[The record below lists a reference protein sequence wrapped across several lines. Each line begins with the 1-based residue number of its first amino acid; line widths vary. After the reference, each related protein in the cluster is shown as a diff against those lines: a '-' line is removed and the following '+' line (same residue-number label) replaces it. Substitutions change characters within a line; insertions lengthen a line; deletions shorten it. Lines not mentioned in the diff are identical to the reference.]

1 VKVLLDGQ
9 GGDEL
14 LGGYSYYYPEYLA
27 DLLRSAVW
35 PPTLGRLLLTLARIA
50 RWASPGRAARLLKEA
65 IRRVAGYPLPVS
77 FSGNFREYLNPDLV
91 GALVQPAEPRGSS
104 RESFLATALLL
115 DTTRLSLPRLLH
127 YEDRNSM
134 AHGIEARAPLLDYRL
149 VEFCLRL
156 PPSLRIEMGV
166 TKALLRRAVGDR
178 LPEIV
183 RNRRDKKG
191 FSEPV
196 GEWMR
201 GKGYPATAA
210 LLLSERARVRG
221 IIRRDRIERALAEH
235 RAGINR
241 TVPLYRALTL
251 ELWFRLFADGEG
263 LSRFPPASDSPGAGA
278 P

>member
-1 VKVLLDGQ
+1 MLF
-9 GGDEL
+9 
-14 LGGYSYYYPEYLA
+14 
-27 DLLRSAVW
+27 RS
-35 PPTLGRLLLTLARIA
+35 
-50 RWASPGRAARLLKEA
+50 
-65 IRRVAGYPLPVS
+65 
-77 FSGNFREYLNPDLV
+77 
-91 GALVQPAEPRGSS
+91 
-104 RESFLATALLL
+104 
-115 DTTRLSLPRLLH
+115 
-127 YEDRNSM
+127 
-134 AHGIEARAPLLDYRL
+134 RL

-201 GKGYPATAA
+201 GKGYSATAD

-221 IIRRDRIERALAEH
+221 IICRDRIERALAEH